1 MSTNKKYEPD
11 SLYPNPLYNNS
22 ETKELTKYDE
32 DQLKINHILTKLQS
46 CKDDLREIEGGR
58 AIAEGLDLEMEN
70 LLYLSFLMAKDNLRK
85 EQE

>member
-1 MSTNKKYEPD
+1 MSTNKTYKKLE
-11 SLYPNPLYNNS
+11 PNPLYNNS

-58 AIAEGLDLEMEN
+58 AIAEGLNREMEN
-70 LLYLSFLMAKDNLRK
+70 ILYLSFLMAKGQLHK
-85 EQE
+85 EQEQ

>member
-1 MSTNKKYEPD
+1 MSTNKTHKE
-11 SLYPNPLYNNS
+11 LEPNPLYNNS

-58 AIAEGLDLEMEN
+58 AIAEGLGLEMEN

-85 EQE
+85 E

>member
-1 MSTNKKYEPD
+1 MSTNKTYAKLE
-11 SLYPNPLYNNS
+11 PNPLYNNS
-22 ETKELTKYDE
+22 EVKELTKYDE

-58 AIAEGLDLEMEN
+58 AIAEGLNLEMEN

>member
-1 MSTNKKYEPD
+1 MSTNKTYKE
-11 SLYPNPLYNNS
+11 LEPNPLYNNS
-22 ETKELTKYDE
+22 EVKALTKYDE

-58 AIAEGLDLEMEN
+58 AIAEGLGLEMEN

-85 EQE
+85 E